1 MRVRWKCFAAWMGW
15 RLQDA
20 MALYLTLD
28 AERAATGGML
38 CYCTALQ
45 KAAYSTHLQGE
56 VLDGASLHATSCQNS
71 NAYRYCLTTV
81 CFEIRFHVL
90 FLRVLYCT
98 VCGAQPG
105 WSSSRSSALHANP
118 GTACALLIATR
129 VGAAVAHRG
138 LTVRSPRATS
148 SARTGGR
155 LQLDRCSYRR
165 TVLVSHRDT
174 SWLPARVT

>member
-1 MRVRWKCFAAWMGW
+1 VCDGSVLQRGWDGDCKTRWRSICPWTPSAQQ
-15 RLQDA
+15 L
-20 MALYLTLD
+20 
-28 AERAATGGML
+28 GG
-38 CYCTALQ
+38 CYAIALQ

-56 VLDGASLHATSCQNS
+56 VLDGASLHATSCQKS

-138 LTVRSPRATS
+138 LTFRSPPAAS
-148 SARTGGR
+148 SARTSGSGR
-155 LQLDRCSYRR
+155 VQLDHCSYRS
-165 TVLVSHRDT
+165 TVLSHRDT
-174 SWLPARVT
+174 SWLPARIT